1 MSLSPPTPLGHGAE
15 FDIIRRILEG
25 AAPAGAQVALGAGDD
40 CALIGSAD
48 GYVALSVDLS
58 VEGVHFMREW
68 GTPDLIGARAV
79 RAAVSDLAAMAAQP
93 MVALVALSVPDDE
106 GAELAE
112 ELGSSCRR
120 AAESLGL
127 SLVGGDLSRGGQTLV
142 IDVAV
147 VGSVA
152 TPLLRSGA
160 RPGDELWV
168 TGSLGGAAAAVR
180 AWKAG
185 REVDEAWTRSFWLPN
200 PRVGEARWLLERGA
214 SAGIDISDGL
224 IADAGHIAAASGVG
238 VELELG
244 VVPAAPGIDARA
256 ALSGGEDYELLVAAP
271 HGILSA
277 EAVSE
282 FRQHFATP
290 LTNVGRV
297 VAGSGVRLYGD
308 GEEVQI
314 SALGY
319 DHFS

>member
-1 MSLSPPTPLGHGAE
+1 MSLTPLGRGAE
-15 FDIIRRILEG
+15 FDIIRRIMED
-25 AAPAGAQVALGAGDD
+25 AAPAGSQVALGAGDD
-40 CALIGSAD
+40 CALIESAG

-58 VEGVHFMREW
+58 VEGVHFLREW
-68 GTPDLIGARAV
+68 ATPDLIGERAV
-79 RAAVSDLAAMAAQP
+79 RAAVSDLAAMAAEP
-93 MVALVALSVPDDE
+93 RVAMVALSLPQDE

-127 SLVGGDLSRGGQTLV
+127 SLVGGDLSRGGTALV

-147 VGSVA
+147 IGSVA

-168 TGSLGGAAAAVR
+168 TGSLGGAEAAVR

-185 REVDEAWTRSFWLPN
+185 RPVEDAWARSFWQPN
-200 PRVGEARWLLERGA
+200 PRVGEARWLLARGA

-224 IADAGHIAAASGVG
+224 VADAGHISAASGVG
-238 VELELG
+238 IELELG
-244 VVPAAPGIDARA
+244 LVPGAPGVDARA
-256 ALSGGEDYELLVAAP
+256 ALTGGEDYELLVAVP
-271 HGILSA
+271 HGILGA
-277 EAVSE
+277 GAVSE
-282 FRQHFATP
+282 FQQHLATP
-290 LTNVGRV
+290 LTRVGRV
-297 VAGSGVRLYGD
+297 VAGSGVRVYGD

-314 SALGY
+314 NARGY